1 VSSSKPSGFSRAVL
15 LFAVQFYRIFLSAF
29 FGGSCKFYPSCSVYA
44 QQAISLHG
52 ARRGSWLALKRLGRC
67 HPFTRGGVDLV
78 PEPKD
83 LVEHCGIQSEES
95 AR

>member
-1 VSSSKPSGFSRAVL
+1 MSSSKPSGFSRAFL
-15 LFAVQFYRIFLSAF
+15 LFAVQFYRIFLSVF

-52 ARRGSWLALKRLGRC
+52 ARRGSRLALKRLGRC

-78 PEPKD
+78 PDACELNEPF
-83 LVEHCGIQSEES
+83 EIRSQES